1 MSKGK
6 ISQLKPD
13 KRNANRGTERGR
25 YMVETSLRELGA
37 GRSILVD
44 KDGNV
49 IAGNKTLEAAAS
61 LGLDDII
68 TVETTGEQLVVVKRL
83 DLDLNDPTGKARQL
97 AYADNRTS
105 EVSYELDPLVLAAD
119 LDAGIDLSSFY
130 FEHELV
136 GILEEAGGELEGND
150 PYKEWAGMPEFEN
163 DDAMGAKTL
172 KVHFPSEEAL
182 KNFAEL
188 VGQNINMKTAY
199 IWYPKQEKEN
209 LKKYIAHES

>member
-1 MSKGK
+1 MTKGK
-6 ISQLKPD
+6 ITQLKPD
-13 KRNANRGTERGR
+13 KRNANKGTERGR

-68 TVETTGEQLVVVKRL
+68 TVETTGKQLVVVKRV
-83 DLDLNDPTGKARQL
+83 DLDLNDPTGKARKM

-136 GILEEAGGELEGND
+136 GILEEAGKDLANIDEPEDDPFKPNYCPHCGGEL
-150 PYKEWAGMPEFEN
+150 
-163 DDAMGAKTL
+163 
-172 KVHFPSEEAL
+172 
-182 KNFAEL
+182 
-188 VGQNINMKTAY
+188 
-199 IWYPKQEKEN
+199 
-209 LKKYIAHES
+209 